1 MVGSVAFDHHGI
13 FLARKCG
20 IAEVSLQIGEAVIWK
35 PQCRNRATKWLTF
48 GQKPRGGELV
58 LILKLIL

>member
-20 IAEVSLQIGEAVIWK
+20 IAEVSLQIGEAVI
-35 PQCRNRATKWLTF
+35 
-48 GQKPRGGELV
+48 
-58 LILKLIL
+58 